1 MSFLS
6 GGRLVGRLEHSIRHE
21 TSSWTGAATGS
32 SVGAVGAATNSGA
45 WGAATGSSIGAAVA
59 AVNSGAWGAAGAAT
73 NSGLE
78 ELRLCGSSVGAV
90 SCDRV
95 WADCWQQTLE
105 LGQQLVLP
113 QVQLVLRQILGLV
126 GFLEPL
132 LLLEILLQPV
142 LEQFL
147 LH

>member
-1 MSFLS
+1 MLQEL
-6 GGRLVGRLEHSIRHE
+6 LVL
-21 TSSWTGAATGS
+21 
-32 SVGAVGAATNSGA
+32 
-45 WGAATGSSIGAAVA
+45 
-59 AVNSGAWGAAGAAT
+59 
-73 NSGLE
+73 
-78 ELRLCGSSVGAV
+78 
-90 SCDRV
+90 
-95 WADCWQQTLE
+95 QQTLE
-105 LGQQLVLP
+105 LEELLALQQTLELVEQQLVLP

>member
-1 MSFLS
+1 ML
-6 GGRLVGRLEHSIRHE
+6 RQTLE
-21 TSSWTGAATGS
+21 
-32 SVGAVGAATNSGA
+32 
-45 WGAATGSSIGAAVA
+45 
-59 AVNSGAWGAAGAAT
+59 
-73 NSGLE
+73 LE
-78 ELRLCGSSVGAV
+78 ELLLVLLQELLV
-90 SCDRV
+90 L
-95 WADCWQQTLE
+95 QQTLE
-105 LGQQLVLP
+105 LEELLALQQTLELEELLALQQTLGLVEQQLVLP

>member
-1 MSFLS
+1 MTDNTYQPAKVWTWDKSAGGAFASINRPVS
-6 GGRLVGRLEHSIRHE
+6 GPTHEKTLPVGKHPLQLYSLGTPNGQKVTIM
-21 TSSWTGAATGS
+21 
-32 SVGAVGAATNSGA
+32 
-45 WGAATGSSIGAAVA
+45 
-59 AVNSGAWGAAGAAT
+59 
-73 NSGLE
+73 LE
-78 ELRLCGSSVGAV
+78 ELLAL
-90 SCDRV
+90 
-95 WADCWQQTLE
+95 QQTLGLVE
-105 LGQQLVLP
+105 QQLVLP

>member
-1 MSFLS
+1 ME
-6 GGRLVGRLEHSIRHE
+6 LVGKQVHSLEQ
-21 TSSWTGAATGS
+21 
-32 SVGAVGAATNSGA
+32 
-45 WGAATGSSIGAAVA
+45 
-59 AVNSGAWGAAGAAT
+59 
-73 NSGLE
+73 LE
-78 ELRLCGSSVGAV
+78 GPVLELELLLVLLQEQLVLLVLLAL
-90 SCDRV
+90 
-95 WADCWQQTLE
+95 QQTLGLVE
-105 LGQQLVLP
+105 QQLVLP

>member
-1 MSFLS
+1 MAAKTVLNYLPRESVVHKLTGTTKLAFFLLFTFAS
-6 GGRLVGRLEHSIRHE
+6 MITYNTYVLLVLL
-21 TSSWTGAATGS
+21 A
-32 SVGAVGAATNSGA
+32 
-45 WGAATGSSIGAAVA
+45 
-59 AVNSGAWGAAGAAT
+59 
-73 NSGLE
+73 L
-78 ELRLCGSSVGAV
+78 
-90 SCDRV
+90 
-95 WADCWQQTLE
+95 QQTLE
-105 LGQQLVLP
+105 LVALQPVLP

>member
-1 MSFLS
+1 MLW
-6 GGRLVGRLEHSIRHE
+6 RLLEQ
-21 TSSWTGAATGS
+21 
-32 SVGAVGAATNSGA
+32 
-45 WGAATGSSIGAAVA
+45 
-59 AVNSGAWGAAGAAT
+59 
-73 NSGLE
+73 LE
-78 ELRLCGSSVGAV
+78 GPDLELELLLVLLQEQLVLLVLLAL
-90 SCDRV
+90 
-95 WADCWQQTLE
+95 QQTLGLVE
-105 LGQQLVLP
+105 QQLVLP